1 MEWLTNRRRMMYNKS
16 LPPAYL
22 AFAGNEIWTRL
33 CCAFGDFEET
43 AVTVNADETVNI
55 TTSFVS
61 MKNTSETKRIVLS
74 TQTNVDNTGGTYTEG
89 TTKTPVGITMKQCA
103 AVTDFRRSFY
113 PVLTDTPLSGTEPF
127 NEFKYFSGFNSWLNA
142 INIRTFT
149 NGYAPNFLVTELTFP
164 PEMLRIE
171 VVGVAGTVQKL
182 VTNEGLTT
190 MKSGLRNGNCTLLDV
205 ASTVTTFSPY
215 VLYQSSK
222 RQICTVIMRPTTPP
236 ELYHSYDGNGKPVA
250 VYVPDES
257 VAAYKADA
265 DWQQWFTAASIDINT
280 IIKPMSEYVES

>member
-1 MEWLTNRRRMMYNKS
+1 MEWLINRRRMMLNRS
-16 LPPAYL
+16 TPPNYL
-22 AFAGNEIWTRL
+22 TFEGQEIWSRL

-43 AVTVNADETVNI
+43 AVTVNEDETVNI

-61 MKNTSETKRIVLS
+61 MKNTLETKRIVLS
-74 TQTNVDNTGGTYTEG
+74 TQTNVDNTGGTYVEG
-89 TTKTPVGITMKQCA
+89 ITKTPVGITMKQCA

-127 NEFKYFSGFNSWLNA
+127 NEFKYFTGFNSWLNSSK
-142 INIRTFT
+142 IRTFT
-149 NGYAPNFLVTELTFP
+149 NGYSPNFLVTELTFP
-164 PEMLRIE
+164 SEMLAIE
-171 VVGVAGTVQKL
+171 IVGVASTVQKL
-182 VTNEGLTT
+182 VTNEGLIT
-190 MKSGLRNGNCTLLDV
+190 MKSGLRNTNCTLLDV

-215 VLYQSSK
+215 VLYQSPK

-236 ELYHSYDGNGKPVA
+236 AIYHSYDGSGKPVA

-257 VAAYKADA
+257 VEAYKADA
-265 DWQQWFTAASIDINT
+265 DWQQWFTEAGLDINT